1 MRVRILKPLPA
12 PKIDGFD
19 VRGRLPDCVYEV
31 DARTGRYLIIAGYA
45 AAVEN
50 DADVEV
56 ASRRSDD
63 RH

>member
-1 MRVRILKPLPA
+1 MRVRILKRLPA

-50 DADVEV
+50 ADVEV

-63 RH
+63 HD